1 MPDRSDR
8 NGAWIGTAF
17 FWPRRIEPGLGRTS
31 PGSTRS
37 CGRCAG
43 LDPSIG
49 EVKESSLLRGPR
61 TKVAEVSNSLV
72 IARFSPGP
80 WWGFNGVD
88 VLELDD
94 VSLVRRRFKLLRGRV
109 PTAVPLTSVS
119 LVSVEVRPKKR
130 GRDPQWVRMVL
141 LFGGARKVF
150 TGRVRDGQPFAQALT
165 RRLTRPT
172 A

>member
-1 MPDRSDR
+1 MPLAACR
-8 NGAWIGTAF
+8 
-17 FWPRRIEPGLGRTS
+17 
-31 PGSTRS
+31 
-37 CGRCAG
+37 

-172 A
+172 T